1 MTLLIFVIL
10 GLGVLLTLGIIV
22 VGVVMSRREGAAA
35 RQRLEQ
41 IAKDDLSAEEDSD
54 EERAASRTS
63 ESILTQKLDQ
73 VIEERGLGRK
83 LAIDLARAD
92 LKLTVAE
99 FWAMTL
105 ISILLTAGLAW
116 LIFHRN
122 PIFLLV
128 GAVAGYFIPRIVV
141 KTRQKN
147 RLKKFNDQL
156 GDGITLM
163 ANGLRA
169 GYSLL
174 QALDAVAREMP
185 PPMSMEFRR
194 VVQEVGL
201 GIEQERAFNNLL
213 RRVPSDD
220 LDLMITAINVQSEVG
235 GNLAE
240 ILEII
245 GFVIRERVRIKG
257 EIQVLTAQGQIS
269 GYVITFLP
277 VALGLVLYAMNREY
291 IGRMIYTCESRG
303 LGPTDKCAQPC
314 GWIMIGA
321 GIISIAVGY
330 FAIQKI
336 IDIEV

>member
-1 MTLLIFVIL
+1 MTLIFIVL
-10 GLGVLLTLGIIV
+10 GLGVLLTLGIII
-22 VGVVMSRREGAAA
+22 VGVVMSRGDNAAA

-41 IAKDDLSAEEDSD
+41 ITRDDLSAEEDTD
-54 EERAASRTS
+54 EDKVASRTS
-63 ESILTQKLDQ
+63 ESVLTQKLDQ

-83 LAIDLARAD
+83 VAIDLARAD
-92 LKLTVAE
+92 LKITVAE

-105 ISILLTAGLAW
+105 ISVILTAGLAW
-116 LIFHRN
+116 IIFHRN
-122 PIFLLV
+122 WLFLLV
-128 GAVAGYFIPRIVV
+128 GAVVGYFIPRMFV
-141 KTRQKN
+141 KTRQKS

-174 QALDAVAREMP
+174 QAIDAVAREMP
-185 PPMSMEFRR
+185 PPISLEYRR
-194 VVQEVGL
+194 VVQEIGL

-277 VALGLVLYAMNREY
+277 IALGLILYAMNQEY
-291 IGRMIYTCESRG
+291 VGRMIFTCEGRG
-303 LGPTDKCAQPC
+303 LGEADKCSQPC
-314 GWIMIGA
+314 GWIMIGS
-321 GIISIAVGY
+321 GILSIAVGY